1 MRFWWGVVLENRVQS
16 KTIPLPSSLAG
27 DAVRTDY
34 LCKYENCSIT
44 AATIAVLI
52 DRVVGMFALV
62 ALIIATAPLLFGIV
76 DWIWRKT

>member
-1 MRFWWGVVLENRVQS
+1 MVLENRVQS
-16 KTIPLPSSLAG
+16 KTIPLPSSVGG

-34 LCKYENCSIT
+34 LCKYENCSI
-44 AATIAVLI
+44 AVATIAVLL

-62 ALIIATAPLLFGIV
+62 ALIIATAPLLFGLV